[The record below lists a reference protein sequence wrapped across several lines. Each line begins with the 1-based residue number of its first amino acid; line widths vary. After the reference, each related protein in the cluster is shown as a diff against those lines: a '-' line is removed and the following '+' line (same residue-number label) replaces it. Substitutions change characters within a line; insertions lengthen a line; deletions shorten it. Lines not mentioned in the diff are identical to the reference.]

1 MESQTLT
8 ITASQLLPIFFHR
21 GWSHS
26 AKRFHFILVLLYT
39 FFCLASCG
47 SNSIHGME
55 KSAVLDAC
63 RSYEDDRVAGFH
75 DIISGDPNAGYIRR
89 NLMTDLNVESVC
101 TNSNLFCFPS
111 TLPGFLLKEDK
122 LSRDALEASRMES
135 DDQLPVESTQA
146 SRWASNKTWSSDY
159 GMFELLN
166 GRTISCSIN
175 SKENIHKLS
184 SIQTDSGNQNDFSS
198 CRGTLLSQKSA
209 NVRLNKNSEMSKPGC
224 LDVSSSPNVE
234 IIPHVLDWGQKYL
247 FFPSV
252 AFLTVANTCND
263 SILHVYEPF
272 STNRQFYPC
281 NFSDIFLGPGE
292 VASICFVFLPR
303 WLGLS
308 TSHLVLQT
316 NSGGFLV
323 SAKGFA
329 IESPYKIQHLM
340 NFDVPPSGRLSKNF
354 SLFNPFDET
363 LHVEEVTAWIS
374 VLGNTTHHTEAVCSL
389 EKFQNSN
396 EIRLLS
402 VNDWLIVKNDQ
413 VGFPLMAMRP
423 NRNWEIRPR
432 SSETIM
438 EIDFSFG
445 LKGKIF
451 GAFCIQLL
459 RSSHNKSDTV
469 MIPLEVDLDRKAA
482 YDDLTGSVS
491 VSIESLVSCDSGGTF
506 VAISIRNGAP
516 YMLKFV
522 KITEVADAKLFQ
534 IKYMEGLLLFPG
546 TVTQVAVVT
555 CTQLPV
561 ELHDS
566 HPEASNINRNCK
578 LLILTN
584 DSISP
589 QIEIPCQDIIHVC
602 LRHQKDSS
610 IGYKHESEH
619 VGYGNTK
626 KGSFNGG
633 VQSPSEIK
641 ALETAK
647 ADELVLGN
655 WKSQGAASGMSVLD
669 DHEILFPM
677 VQVDTHRSKWITV
690 RNPSQQPVVMQLIL
704 NSGEII
710 DECRGT
716 DGFVQPPSSGS
727 MVHSKSARPTRYGFS
742 ITESALTE
750 AYVHPYG
757 RATFGPIF
765 FHPSNRCSW
774 RSSALIRNNLSGVEW
789 LSLRGFGG
797 SLSLVLLEG
806 SEPVETVEFNLNL
819 PVPHNI
825 TPPDMLFH
833 LEDTTSICSQS
844 LSKELYAK
852 NTGDLPLEVKSI
864 EVSGTE
870 CCLDG
875 FMVHTCTGFSLEPG
889 ESTKLLISYQ
899 TDFSAVMV
907 HRDLELALATGI
919 LVIPMK
925 ASLPVC
931 MLNLCKK
938 SVFWMRL
945 KKFSLAVLLVASLMF
960 LAFCCLYLQMTALG
974 SQEFFYKSEKSPIT
988 AVRVAGNSSRVQCD
1002 ERNSKFSVPAEMS
1015 CLLKSVGEDKTL
1027 KQTSISKY
1035 PDTQN
1040 GVPEQEMTIQ
1050 GERSTLEN
1058 HKHTNRFTDAQK
1070 EGALSYLPS
1079 KSVVVENS
1087 DIVGESQIG
1096 NLTVRTGKEKGKRR
1110 RKRKGAGAVLTG
1122 LLEVS
1127 SSQSGNST
1135 PSSPLSPV
1143 ISVVPNR
1150 AWLLSPE
1157 VYQPNESRNPFTQMA
1172 DQHCEEGQVPEPSSE
1187 AKILEPQLPAKCHS
1201 NSWYL
1206 STPEKSSAPRKTAS
1220 KPVLLSSATFPS
1232 AGRTAPSMLS
1242 SSPSLASTSKI
1253 APHARAP
1260 GSKLYHQKTVNG
1272 DQAGVRD
1279 EYTYDIWG
1287 DHFSGLRLI
1296 GKTKDVASLNFSAAE
1311 NNSDSFFVRGPQTLV
1326 TNSQSSSVSCF
1337 NQEGK

>member
-1 MESQTLT
+1 MESQTPT
-8 ITASQLLPIFFHR
+8 ITAPQLPFIFFHR

-26 AKRFHFILVLLYT
+26 TKTFHFILVLFCT
-39 FFCLASCG
+39 FFCLATFG
-47 SNSIHGME
+47 SSSINGMQ
-55 KSAVLDAC
+55 KSAVHDAC
-63 RSYEDDRVAGFH
+63 RSYEDNQWAGFH
-75 DIISGDPNAGYIRR
+75 DIISGDSNAGYITR
-89 NLMTDLNVESVC
+89 NSMNDLNVESVC
-101 TNSNLFCFPS
+101 TDSNLFCFPS
-111 TLPGFLLKEDK
+111 TLSGFLPKERK
-122 LSRDALEASRMES
+122 LNSDASEVSGMASNGP
-135 DDQLPVESTQA
+135 LPVESMQA
-146 SRWASNKTWSSDY
+146 SRWASNKTWASDY

-175 SKENIHKLS
+175 SKESIHKLS
-184 SIQTDSGNQNDFSS
+184 SIQTDSGTQNDFSS
-198 CRGTLLSQKSA
+198 CRGTLTSQKSA
-209 NVRLNKNSEMSKPGC
+209 NVRLNKDSEMSKPGC

-234 IIPHVLDWGQKYL
+234 IIPPVLDWGQKYL
-247 FFPSV
+247 FSPSV
-252 AFLTVANTCND
+252 AFLTVANSCND

-272 STNRQFYPC
+272 STNKQFYPC
-281 NFSDIFLGPGE
+281 NFSNIFLGPGE

-308 TSHLVLQT
+308 TSRLILQT

-329 IESPYKIQHLM
+329 LESPYKIQPLM
-340 NFDVPPSGRLSKNF
+340 NLDVSPSGRLSKNF

-363 LHVEEVTAWIS
+363 FHVEEVTAWIS
-374 VLGNTTHHTEAVCSL
+374 VLGNTTHHTEAVCSV
-389 EKFQNSN
+389 EKFENSN
-396 EIRLLS
+396 EFGLLS
-402 VNDWLIVKNDQ
+402 VNDWLVVKNGQ
-413 VGFPLMAMRP
+413 VGFPLTAMRP
-423 NRNWEIRPR
+423 YRNWEISPQ

-445 LKGKIF
+445 LKGNFF

-469 MIPLEVDLDRKAA
+469 MIPLEVDLNRKAA
-482 YDDLTGSVS
+482 YDDLTGPVS
-491 VSIESLVSCDSGGTF
+491 VSIDSLVSCDSGGTF
-506 VAISIRNGAP
+506 VAISLRNEAP

-522 KITEVADAKLFQ
+522 KITDAKLFQ

-546 TVTQVAVVT
+546 TVTHVAVVT
-555 CTQLPV
+555 CSLFPV
-561 ELHDS
+561 ESHGS
-566 HPEASNINRNCK
+566 HPEVSNINKNCK
-578 LLILTN
+578 ILILTN
-584 DSISP
+584 DSTSP

-602 LRHQKDSS
+602 LRHQKDSF
-610 IGYKHESEH
+610 IGYEHESEH
-619 VGYGNTK
+619 VEYGNTR
-626 KGSFNGG
+626 KGSFGG
-633 VQSPSEIK
+633 RMQSPSEIK
-641 ALETAK
+641 ALETAE

-655 WKSQGAASGMSVLD
+655 WKSQGATIGMSVLD
-669 DHEILFPM
+669 DHEILFPV
-677 VQVDTHRSKWITV
+677 VQVGTHRSKWITV

-716 DGFVQPPSSGS
+716 DDFVQPPSCGS

-742 ITESALTE
+742 IAESALTE

-757 RATFGPIF
+757 RASFGPIF

-789 LSLRGFGG
+789 LSLKGFGG

-806 SEPVETVEFNLNL
+806 SDPVETVEFNLNL

-833 LEDTTSICSQS
+833 MEETTSICSQS

-870 CCLDG
+870 CRLDG

-899 TDFSAVMV
+899 TDFSSAMV

-919 LVIPMK
+919 FVIPMK
-925 ASLPVC
+925 ASLPVF

-945 KKFSLAVLLVASLMF
+945 KKFSLAVLLIASLMF

-974 SQEFFYKSEKSPIT
+974 SQDFFYKSEKSSIT
-988 AVRVAGNSSRVQCD
+988 AVRSAGKSPRVQRNQ
-1002 ERNSKFSVPAEMS
+1002 RNSKFSLPAEMG
-1015 CLLKSVGEDKTL
+1015 CLLGSVGEDKTL

-1035 PDTQN
+1035 PDSQN
-1040 GVPEQEMTIQ
+1040 GVPEQEMTTQ
-1050 GERSTLEN
+1050 EERSTLET
-1058 HKHTNRFTDAQK
+1058 HKHNFSDAQND
-1070 EGALSYLPS
+1070 GASSSLLS
-1079 KSVVVENS
+1079 KSIVVENS
-1087 DIVGESQIG
+1087 DIVGASQTC

-1122 LLEVS
+1122 LLDVS

-1150 AWLLSPE
+1150 AWSLSPE
-1157 VYQPNESRNPFTQMA
+1157 VDQPNESRYSFTRRA
-1172 DQHCEEGQVPEPSSE
+1172 DQHCEKGRVPEPLSE
-1187 AKILEPQLPAKCHS
+1187 AEVLEPQLPVKCHS
-1201 NSWYL
+1201 NNWYL
-1206 STPEKSSAPRKTAS
+1206 STPEKPSAPRKTAS
-1220 KPVLLSSATFPS
+1220 KPVLLPSATFPS
-1232 AGRTAPSMLS
+1232 AGSTAPSMLC

-1260 GSKLYHQKTVNG
+1260 GSKLYNLKTVGG

-1296 GKTKDVASLNFSAAE
+1296 GKTKDVTSLNFNAAE

-1326 TNSQSSSVSCF
+1326 TNSLSASVSCF

>member
-8 ITASQLLPIFFHR
+8 ITAPQLLSIFFHR

-26 AKRFHFILVLLYT
+26 TKTFHFILVLFCT
-39 FFCLASCG
+39 FFCLATFGPS
-47 SNSIHGME
+47 SIHGMQ
-55 KSAVLDAC
+55 KSAVYDAC
-63 RSYEDDRVAGFH
+63 RSYEDNRWAGFH
-75 DIISGDPNAGYIRR
+75 DIIGGDSNAGYIIR
-89 NLMTDLNVESVC
+89 NSMNDLNVESVC

-111 TLPGFLLKEDK
+111 TLSGFLPKEHK
-122 LSRDALEASRMES
+122 LNSDAIEVSGMAS
-135 DDQLPVESTQA
+135 DGPLPVESMQA
-146 SRWASNKTWSSDY
+146 SRWASNKTWASDY

-175 SKENIHKLS
+175 SKESIHKLS

-198 CRGTLLSQKSA
+198 CRGTLTSQKSA

-224 LDVSSSPNVE
+224 LDVSSSPNVQ
-234 IIPHVLDWGQKYL
+234 IIPPVLDWGQNYL
-247 FFPSV
+247 FSPSV
-252 AFLTVANTCND
+252 AFLTVANSCND
-263 SILHVYEPF
+263 SILVYEPF
-272 STNRQFYPC
+272 STNKQFYPC
-281 NFSDIFLGPGE
+281 NFSNIFLGPGE

-308 TSHLVLQT
+308 TSRLILQT

-329 IESPYKIQHLM
+329 VESPYKIQPLM
-340 NFDVPPSGRLSKNF
+340 NLEVSPSGRLSKNF

-374 VLGNTTHHTEAVCSL
+374 VLGNTTHHTEAVCSV
-389 EKFQNSN
+389 EKFENSN
-396 EIRLLS
+396 EFRLLS
-402 VNDWLIVKNDQ
+402 VNDWLVVKNGQ
-413 VGFPLMAMRP
+413 VGFPLTAMRP
-423 NRNWEIRPR
+423 YRNWEISPQ

-445 LKGKIF
+445 LKGNFF

-469 MIPLEVDLDRKAA
+469 MIPLEVDLNRKAA
-482 YDDLTGSVS
+482 YDDLTGPVS

-506 VAISIRNGAP
+506 VAISLRNEAP

-522 KITEVADAKLFQ
+522 KITDAKLFQ

-555 CTQLPV
+555 CSQFPV
-561 ELHDS
+561 ESHNS
-566 HPEASNINRNCK
+566 HPEVSNINKNYIKRIHPLDTNMNPNMLNMAIQGKGPLVVACSHPQRSRHWRQQK
-578 LLILTN
+578 QMNRYWETGNRKAQQVTCLCLMIMRYCSQWYRLALIIPN
-584 DSISP
+584 GSP
-589 QIEIPCQDIIHVC
+589 
-602 LRHQKDSS
+602 
-610 IGYKHESEH
+610 
-619 VGYGNTK
+619 
-626 KGSFNGG
+626 
-633 VQSPSEIK
+633 
-641 ALETAK
+641 
-647 ADELVLGN
+647 
-655 WKSQGAASGMSVLD
+655 
-669 DHEILFPM
+669 
-677 VQVDTHRSKWITV
+677 
-690 RNPSQQPVVMQLIL
+690 
-704 NSGEII
+704 
-710 DECRGT
+710 GT
-716 DGFVQPPSSGS
+716 DDFVQPPSCGS
-727 MVHSKSARPTRYGFS
+727 MVHSISARPTRYGFS
-742 ITESALTE
+742 IAESALTE

-757 RATFGPIF
+757 RASFGPIF

-789 LSLRGFGG
+789 LSLKGFGG

-806 SEPVETVEFNLNL
+806 SNPVETVEFNLNL

-833 LEDTTSICSQS
+833 MEETTSICSQS
-844 LSKELYAK
+844 LLKELYAK

-870 CCLDG
+870 CRLDG

-899 TDFSAVMV
+899 TDFSSAMV
-907 HRDLELALATGI
+907 HRDLEIALATGI
-919 LVIPMK
+919 FVIPMK
-925 ASLPVC
+925 ASLPVF

-945 KKFSLAVLLVASLMF
+945 KKFSLAVLLIASLMF
-960 LAFCCLYLQMTALG
+960 LAFCCLYLQMMALG
-974 SQEFFYKSEKSPIT
+974 SQDFFYKSEKSSIT
-988 AVRVAGNSSRVQCD
+988 AVRSAGKSPRVQRNQ
-1002 ERNSKFSVPAEMS
+1002 RNSKFSVPAEMG
-1015 CLLKSVGEDKTL
+1015 CLLGSVGEDKTL

-1035 PDTQN
+1035 PDGQN
-1040 GVPEQEMTIQ
+1040 GVPEQEMTTQ
-1050 GERSTLEN
+1050 EERSTLEN
-1058 HKHTNRFTDAQK
+1058 HKHTFSDAQK
-1070 EGALSYLPS
+1070 DGALSSLPS
-1079 KSVVVENS
+1079 KSIAVENS
-1087 DIVGESQIG
+1087 DIVGASQTC

-1110 RKRKGAGAVLTG
+1110 RKRKGAGAILTG
-1122 LLEVS
+1122 LLDVS

-1143 ISVVPNR
+1143 TFVVPNR
-1150 AWLLSPE
+1150 AWSLSPE
-1157 VYQPNESRNPFTQMA
+1157 VDQPNDSRYPFTRRG
-1172 DQHCEEGQVPEPSSE
+1172 DLHCEKGRVPEPPSE
-1187 AKILEPQLPAKCHS
+1187 EKVLEPQLPVKCHS
-1201 NSWYL
+1201 NNWYL
-1206 STPEKSSAPRKTAS
+1206 STPEKASAPRKTAS
-1220 KPVLLSSATFPS
+1220 KPVLLPSATFPS
-1232 AGRTAPSMLS
+1232 AGRTVPSMLC

-1260 GSKLYHQKTVNG
+1260 GSKLYNLKTVGG

-1296 GKTKDVASLNFSAAE
+1296 GKTKDVTSLNFNAAE

-1326 TNSQSSSVSCF
+1326 TNSLSASVSCF

>member
-1 MESQTLT
+1 MKAQTLT
-8 ITASQLLPIFFHR
+8 ITAPQLLSIFFHR

-26 AKRFHFILVLLYT
+26 TKTFQFILVLFFT
-39 FFCLASCG
+39 FLCLATFG
-47 SNSIHGME
+47 SISIHGMQ
-55 KSAVLDAC
+55 KSAVYDAC
-63 RSYEDDRVAGFH
+63 RSYEDKQWAGFH
-75 DIISGDPNAGYIRR
+75 DIIGGDSNPGYITR
-89 NLMTDLNVESVC
+89 NSMNDLNVESVC

-111 TLPGFLLKEDK
+111 TLSGFLPKELK
-122 LSRDALEASRMES
+122 LNSDALEVSEMAS
-135 DDQLPVESTQA
+135 DGPLHVESMQT
-146 SRWASNKTWSSDY
+146 SRWASNKTWASDY

-175 SKENIHKLS
+175 SKESIHKLS
-184 SIQTDSGNQNDFSS
+184 SIQNDCGNQNDFSL
-198 CRGTLLSQKSA
+198 CRGTLTSQKSA

-224 LDVSSSPNVE
+224 LDVSSAPNVE
-234 IIPHVLDWGQKYL
+234 ILPPVLDWGQKYL
-247 FFPSV
+247 FSPSV
-252 AFLTVANTCND
+252 AFLTVANSCND

-272 STNRQFYPC
+272 STNKQFYPC
-281 NFSDIFLGPGE
+281 NFSNIFLGPGE

-308 TSHLVLQT
+308 TSHLILQT

-323 SAKGFA
+323 AAKGFA
-329 IESPYKIQHLM
+329 VESPYKIQPLM
-340 NFDVPPSGRLSKNF
+340 NLDVSPSGRLSKNF

-374 VLGNTTHHTEAVCSL
+374 VLGNTTHHTEAVCSV
-389 EKFQNSN
+389 EKFENSN
-396 EIRLLS
+396 EFRRMS
-402 VNDWLIVKNDQ
+402 VNDWLVVKNGQ
-413 VGFPLMAMRP
+413 VGFPLTAMRP
-423 NRNWEIRPR
+423 YRTWEISPQ

-445 LKGKIF
+445 LKGKFF

-469 MIPLEVDLDRKAA
+469 MIPLEVDLNKKEA
-482 YDDLTGSVS
+482 YDDLTGPVS

-506 VAISIRNGAP
+506 VTISLRNEAP
-516 YMLKFV
+516 YMLRFV
-522 KITEVADAKLFQ
+522 KIADPKLFQ

-555 CTQLPV
+555 CSQFPV
-561 ELHDS
+561 ESHNS
-566 HPEASNINRNCK
+566 HPEVSNINKNCK
-578 LLILTN
+578 ILILTN
-584 DSISP
+584 ESISP

-610 IGYKHESEH
+610 TGYEHESEH
-619 VGYGNTK
+619 VEYGNTR
-626 KGSFNGG
+626 KGSFGG
-633 VQSPSEIK
+633 RMQSPSEIK
-641 ALETAK
+641 ALETAE
-647 ADELVLGN
+647 ADELVLEN
-655 WKSQGAASGMSVLD
+655 WKSQGATSGMSVLD
-669 DHEILFPM
+669 DHELLFPV
-677 VQVDTHRSKWITV
+677 VQVGTHRSKWITV

-716 DGFVQPPSSGS
+716 DDFVQPPSCGS
-727 MVHSKSARPTRYGFS
+727 MVHSKSAKPTRYGFS
-742 ITESALTE
+742 IAESALTE

-757 RATFGPIF
+757 RASFGPIF

-833 LEDTTSICSQS
+833 MEETICSQS

-852 NTGDLPLEVKSI
+852 NTGDLPLEVKGI

-870 CCLDG
+870 CRLDG

-899 TDFSAVMV
+899 TDFSSATV

-919 LVIPMK
+919 FVIPMK
-925 ASLPVC
+925 ASLPVFI
-931 MLNLCKK
+931 LNLCKK

-945 KKFSLAVLLVASLMF
+945 KKFSLAVLLIVSLMF
-960 LAFCCLYLQMTALG
+960 LAFCYLYLQMTALG
-974 SQEFFYKSEKSPIT
+974 SQDFFYKSEKSSIT
-988 AVRVAGNSSRVQCD
+988 EVRSAGKSPRVQRNQ
-1002 ERNSKFSVPAEMS
+1002 RNSKFSVPAEMG
-1015 CLLKSVGEDKTL
+1015 CLLGSVGEDKTL

-1035 PDTQN
+1035 PDSQN
-1040 GVPEQEMTIQ
+1040 RVPEQEMTTQ
-1050 GERSTLEN
+1050 EERSTLEN
-1058 HKHTNRFTDAQK
+1058 HNHTFSDAQK
-1070 EGALSYLPS
+1070 DGALSSLPS
-1079 KSVVVENS
+1079 KSIVVENS
-1087 DIVGESQIG
+1087 DIMEASQTC

-1122 LLEVS
+1122 LLDVS

-1143 ISVVPNR
+1143 IFVVPNR
-1150 AWLLSPE
+1150 AWSLSPE
-1157 VYQPNESRNPFTQMA
+1157 ADQPNESRYPFTRRA
-1172 DQHCEEGQVPEPSSE
+1172 DQHCEKSRVPESLSE
-1187 AKILEPQLPAKCHS
+1187 AKELEPQLPVKCHS
-1201 NSWYL
+1201 NNWNL
-1206 STPEKSSAPRKTAS
+1206 STREKPSAPRKTAS
-1220 KPVLLSSATFPS
+1220 KPVLLPSATFPS
-1232 AGRTAPSMLS
+1232 AGRTAPSMFC
-1242 SSPSLASTSKI
+1242 SSPSLSSTSKI

-1260 GSKLYHQKTVNG
+1260 GSKLYNLNTVGG

-1296 GKTKDVASLNFSAAE
+1296 GKTKDVTSLSFNAAE

-1326 TNSQSSSVSCF
+1326 TNSLSTSVSCF